1 MYSVTIQID
10 RESSVPLRTQIANA
24 YAEAIR
30 HGSLVA
36 GQALPSVRALSGR
49 LGISPLTVAAA
60 YRELCSAGLA
70 SARPRS
76 GFRVDPVCAPAA
88 APGLPR
94 TTFLLNRLEPDLR
107 IAPVAQFA
115 QLVAELAA
123 ADASLGAYADFRG
136 DLALREA
143 VAQFDG
149 GDRGAGIVIEPRRGV
164 LITSGA
170 QQAISLLARV
180 LGAGVC
186 VAVEDPCY
194 PGARLAFSA
203 VGAQVV
209 GVPVGDDGPDDT
221 VLRELLRTHKIA
233 AFYCCPT
240 YANPTGRTWSLAA
253 RRRVLE
259 AAQQGGFL
267 VVEDDYLGDLDY
279 LDESPQRLAALAG
292 DYPGARVLRIRTF
305 SKTLLPA
312 LRLAAVSADAQLI
325 ERLLVHK
332 TGDDLG
338 CSLFLQ
344 RALAEFLR
352 GGAYRAHLERVR
364 PRYREL
370 RGVLRAALNRGV
382 PGLAFDDPPAGFCLL
397 GRVAPGIGLHAF
409 VAECA
414 KRGVTISPGSD
425 YWLDRGDGDAVFRIA
440 FSALA
445 PDEVA
450 PVVDVLA
457 AAAAAAGAP
466 APDGSLI

>member
-1 MYSVTIQID
+1 MFSVSIQID

-30 HGSLVA
+30 DGSLTA
-36 GQALPSVRALSGR
+36 GDALPSVRALSGR

-60 YRELCSAGLA
+60 YRELCTAGLA
-70 SARPRS
+70 NARPRS
-76 GFRVDPVCAPAA
+76 GFHVNRLSASPVARRA
-88 APGLPR
+88 PR

-115 QLVAELAA
+115 QLIAELAA
-123 ADASLGAYADFRG
+123 DDPSLGAYADFRG
-136 DLALREA
+136 DAALREA
-143 VAQFDG
+143 VAEFD
-149 GDRGAGIVIEPRRGV
+149 RAAGIVVEPRRGLLV
-164 LITSGA
+164 TSGA
-170 QQAISLLARV
+170 QQAISLLARA

-203 VGAQVV
+203 VGAHVV

-221 VLRELLRTHKIA
+221 VLRELVRTHRIA

-279 LDESPQRLAALAG
+279 LDESPQRLAALASE
-292 DYPGARVLRIRTF
+292 YPGTRLLRIRTF

-312 LRLAAVSADAQLI
+312 LRLAAVSADAQLV

-352 GGAYRAHLERVR
+352 RGAYRAHLERVR
-364 PRYREL
+364 PRYREM
-370 RGVLRAALNRGV
+370 RAVLRAALGRGV
-382 PGLAFDDPPAGFCLL
+382 PGLTFDDPPAGFCLL
-397 GRVAPGIGLHAF
+397 GRVAPGVGLHAF

-414 KRGVTISPGSD
+414 ERGVTVSPGCD
-425 YWLDRGDGDAVFRIA
+425 YWLDRSAGDAVFRIA

-445 PDEVA
+445 PGEIA
-450 PVVDVLA
+450 PVVDALA
-457 AAAAAAGAP
+457 AAAAAAATP
-466 APDGSLI
+466 ASDGSLI